1 METHLSSVLFP
12 APDSPTKATDVPL
25 GILNEMF
32 LSDSPLPSSAAVSA
46 IYRAADAQENET
58 LSNSISPSHLSSSSA
73 SGLSAISTCSLSSL
87 TRLRRQYDC

>member
-1 METHLSSVLFP
+1 MLLP
-12 APDSPTKATDVPL
+12 APLSPTNAQDVPL
-25 GILNEMF
+25 GILNETF

-46 IYRAADAQENET
+46 IGTAADGQENET